1 MDEFPK
7 PKGSQK
13 FLPSSVFK
21 PLRENVNIIH
31 EGRQGK
37 GEEGC
42 WEGKLLGIVLAKGI
56 LEGPAGVATFHRKS
70 LSHDICLY

>member
-1 MDEFPK
+1 M
-7 PKGSQK
+7 
-13 FLPSSVFK
+13 
-21 PLRENVNIIH
+21 NIIH
-31 EGRQGK
+31 ERRQGK
-37 GEEGC
+37 GKEGC